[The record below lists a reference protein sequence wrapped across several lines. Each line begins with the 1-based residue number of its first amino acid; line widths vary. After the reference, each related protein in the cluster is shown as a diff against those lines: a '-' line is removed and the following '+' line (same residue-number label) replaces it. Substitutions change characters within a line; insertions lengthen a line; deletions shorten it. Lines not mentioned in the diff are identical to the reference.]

1 MSVGAEYM
9 YKQGRIHM
17 SLDSNLTVRSSLDTN
32 VSPGMNLQLV
42 TELSQL
48 NQQAKFGT
56 SLMMG

>member
-1 MSVGAEYM
+1 M

>member
-9 YKQGRIHM
+9 YKQGRLQM
-17 SLDSNLTVRSSLDTN
+17 SVDSNLTIKSALDTN

-42 TELSQL
+42 AELSQL

-56 SLMMG
+56 FLMMG